1 MFAIINMPSLITFL
15 LITLFAALIIA
26 QVNLF
31 LAALVSSCVYLYN
44 YAATEASKKRAFKN
58 INKYDDI
65 CEEYVFTFVCT

>member
-15 LITLFAALIIA
+15 LITLLAALIIA

-44 YAATEASKKRAFKN
+44 YAAYGGIKEAS
-58 INKYDDI
+58 I
-65 CEEYVFTFVCT
+65 